1 MFHTCEVCEH
11 VSVSPPRA
19 FKDDDSLHEHRQVWW
34 FRPFT
39 PTLTHSHDTL

>member
-19 FKDDDSLHEHRQVWW
+19 FKDDDSLHEHRQAGLVVS
-34 FRPFT
+34 PIHT
-39 PTLTHSHDTL
+39 HTHSHHTL